1 MDALK
6 RAEQAKEKGATDQGL
21 SLEPLAKPP
30 AATPAEAPAEPPIT
44 DSVTARMDTGRL
56 PSLPKLEDLDAEF
69 IALAQQSPPLARSRA
84 GDASAM
90 GRNAASPASTA
101 RPEAP
106 PARTR
111 ADIKDSTTPE
121 QAAIRNAFAVK
132 EPAANGKFVWLT
144 IAAVTLAAVAAIG
157 IYFWWQLRPAP
168 GIGIA
173 APTLASSAGRLET
186 PAAPPPASPIAAL
199 PTANAPPSSSAESS
213 RADANRAVE
222 TAPEPP
228 PRREAPASKVSR
240 DGTPPP
246 ASAAPQ
252 AAQPAPAQ
260 PQIRFARS
268 ADNPSRPVTADAYEA
283 LQSGNLAGAR
293 AAYERSLRTDPRNV
307 DALHGRAAVALR
319 EGRIEDAEAD
329 FLRILENDPRN
340 AEANAALVGLR
351 GSGDPVATESRIKS
365 LLAQQP
371 NASALHFALGNLY
384 ARQHRWNEAQ
394 QAYFGALTTD
404 GDNPDYL
411 FNLAVSLDQLHQP
424 RLAADY
430 YGRALKAADGRL
442 AAFDRGLAARRL
454 SELTR
459 P

>member
-1 MDALK
+1 M
-6 RAEQAKEKGATDQGL
+6 
-21 SLEPLAKPP
+21 
-30 AATPAEAPAEPPIT
+30 
-44 DSVTARMDTGRL
+44 
-56 PSLPKLEDLDAEF
+56 
-69 IALAQQSPPLARSRA
+69 
-84 GDASAM
+84 
-90 GRNAASPASTA
+90 
-101 RPEAP
+101 
-106 PARTR
+106 
-111 ADIKDSTTPE
+111 
-121 QAAIRNAFAVK
+121 
-132 EPAANGKFVWLT
+132 
-144 IAAVTLAAVAAIG
+144 
-157 IYFWWQLRPAP
+157 
-168 GIGIA
+168 
-173 APTLASSAGRLET
+173 
-186 PAAPPPASPIAAL
+186 
-199 PTANAPPSSSAESS
+199 
-213 RADANRAVE
+213 
-222 TAPEPP
+222 
-228 PRREAPASKVSR
+228 
-240 DGTPPP
+240 
-246 ASAAPQ
+246 
-252 AAQPAPAQ
+252 
-260 PQIRFARS
+260 
-268 ADNPSRPVTADAYEA
+268 TADAYEA

-442 AAFDRGLAARRL
+442 AAFDRSLAARRL